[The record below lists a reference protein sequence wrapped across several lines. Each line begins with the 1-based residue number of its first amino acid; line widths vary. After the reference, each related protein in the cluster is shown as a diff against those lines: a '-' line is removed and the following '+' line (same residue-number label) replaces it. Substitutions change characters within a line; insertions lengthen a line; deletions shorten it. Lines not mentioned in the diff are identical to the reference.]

1 MVLLEMVLFLVIVL
15 GAFPQKAQGDS
26 TVNITGCKNSC
37 ILLPCNCTN
46 KTDELK
52 WQINV
57 TLLYVNGSI
66 FESEKYQ
73 GRIME
78 YLNEKK
84 DCSIILNNI
93 TEEDNGSYLCSFYEG
108 EIYSKNTVNLE
119 VLANGKEVKNKIQC
133 PDPKQ
138 DSYKGPPDVHTQM
151 YFALLIIPALL
162 LFGWIWIVVRKLRR
176 EKTTKQQFT
185 ALGTGTT
192 PSSCLSQQDALNN
205 V

>member
-26 TVNITGCKNSC
+26 TVNVTGCKNSG

-46 KTDELK
+46 RTDELK
-52 WQINV
+52 WQKNI
-57 TLLYVNGSI
+57 TLLYFNGSI
-66 FESEKYQ
+66 TEKYQ
-73 GRIME
+73 GRITE
-78 YLNEKK
+78 HLNEKK
-84 DCSIILNNI
+84 DCSIVLNNI
-93 TEEDNGSYLCSFYEG
+93 TEEDNGSYWCIFKEG
-108 EIYSKNTVNLE
+108 EIYSRNTVNLE
-119 VLANGKEVKNKIQC
+119 VKSQIQC
-133 PDPKQ
+133 EDLKQ
-138 DSYKGPPDVHTQM
+138 DSLKGPRDAHQQM
-151 YFALLIIPALL
+151 YFTLLIIPVLLL